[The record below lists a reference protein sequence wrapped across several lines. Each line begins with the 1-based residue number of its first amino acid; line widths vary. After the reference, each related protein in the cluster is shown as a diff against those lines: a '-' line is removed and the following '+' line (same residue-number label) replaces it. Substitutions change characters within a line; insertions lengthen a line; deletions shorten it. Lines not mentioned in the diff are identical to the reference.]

1 MSVDIFIA
9 RHGQSEDNINGILG
23 GQRDRPLTD
32 VGRGQARE
40 LGQSIADIGLTF
52 DAVYCSPLIRAHE
65 TADIVAEVAGL
76 PKPVV
81 LPQLIERHMG
91 VMTGKPYKQVIAECE
106 PENLL
111 MTDVVTYFLSA
122 EGAET
127 FDELLVRA
135 RGVIDTIHSQHTTG
149 RVLLVCHGDMGKM
162 LYAASTNKDWQ
173 EAIQDFHFGNAEL
186 IDLSGNGDVH
196 TITFEQFNH

>member
-1 MSVDIFIA
+1 MSVDIFVA

-23 GQRDRPLTD
+23 GHRDRSLTD
-32 VGRGQARE
+32 IGRDQARE
-40 LGQSIADIGLTF
+40 LGQSIADVGLTF

-76 PKPVV
+76 PSPIVI
-81 LPQLIERHMG
+81 PELIERDMG
-91 VMTGKPYKQVIAECE
+91 VMTGKPYAQVIAESG
-106 PENLL
+106 PENIFL
-111 MTDVVTYFLSA
+111 TDVVTYFLYA

-127 FDELLVRA
+127 FDQLKIRA
-135 RGVIDTIHSQHTTG
+135 QGVIDSIHAKHTDG
-149 RVLLVCHGDMGKM
+149 RVLLVCHGDIGKM
-162 LYAASTNKDWQ
+162 LYAASAGKDWR
-173 EAIQDFHFGNAEL
+173 EAIEDFHFGNAEL